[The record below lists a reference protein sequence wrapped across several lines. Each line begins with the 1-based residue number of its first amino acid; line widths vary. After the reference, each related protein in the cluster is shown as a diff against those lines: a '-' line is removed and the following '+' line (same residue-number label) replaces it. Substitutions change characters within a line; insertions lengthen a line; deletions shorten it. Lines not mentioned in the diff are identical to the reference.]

1 MDAKELLGQIEAYKG
16 KHPRVRYVPEA
27 YAEKVAKL
35 ADKLTPEQM
44 AEMVA
49 LGALIKS
56 RCSVL
61 IPVYKFDEIPDHILG
76 RGRPVT

>member
-1 MDAKELLGQIEAYKG
+1 MDAKELLDQIEAYKE

-35 ADKLTPEQM
+35 ADKLTPEQL
-44 AEMVA
+44 ADMVA
-49 LGALIKS
+49 MGALIKS

-76 RGRPVT
+76 RGRAIS

>member
-1 MDAKELLGQIEAYKG
+1 MDAKELLDQIEAYRG

-27 YAEKVAKL
+27 YAAMVAKL
-35 ADKLTPEQM
+35 SDQLTAEQLAD
-44 AEMVA
+44 MVA

-61 IPVYKFDEIPDHILG
+61 VPVYKFDEIPDHILG
-76 RGRPVT
+76 RGRAVI

>member
-1 MDAKELLGQIEAYKG
+1 MDAKELLDQIEAYKG

-27 YAEKVAKL
+27 YAAMVAKL
-35 ADKLTPEQM
+35 ADQLTAEQL
-44 AEMVA
+44 ADMVA

-61 IPVYKFDEIPDHILG
+61 VPIYKFDEIPDHILE
-76 RGRPVT
+76 RGRAVT

>member
-1 MDAKELLGQIEAYKG
+1 MDAKELLDQIEAYKG

-27 YAEKVAKL
+27 YAAMVAKL
-35 ADKLTPEQM
+35 ADQLTAEQL
-44 AEMVA
+44 ADMVA

-61 IPVYKFDEIPDHILG
+61 VPVYKFDEIPDHILG
-76 RGRPVT
+76 RGRAVT